1 MDQQQQINVRR
12 FGALTSTSTPVQR
25 AKFPSQNRTPF
36 SEATSESLFVN
47 KPEEESRPA
56 RRRELEIIMNQNLSS
71 FVIGIIGAVITLSAY
86 SQTLM
91 SPTQCIGVGLVV
103 LIFGLLVREGL
114 INL

>member
-12 FGALTSTSTPVQR
+12 FGALTSTSTAVQR
-25 AKFPSQNRTPF
+25 AKFPSQSRTPF
-36 SEATSESLFVN
+36 SEATSESLCVS

-56 RRRELEIIMNQNLSS
+56 RRELEIIMNQNLSS